1 MVPAWLP
8 RLLLQRRSYRQGRRV
23 SPGSRGAPPDQRGT
37 ARGCSVDSSAAFGKH
52 QAGTHLSSTTC
63 SPLCSRRGGERRG
76 WRAPARSR
84 EEGRGGGRPR
94 SPSATQEDPGGDRSL
109 GVPPKNP
116 DKRTT
121 QVPSRPLL
129 RCYIPALPVQTA
141 ARSHPAQPQQGPT
154 GAGDNGSAA
163 PHICPGAGASC
174 YGINPCF
181 PWISSRHGL
190 GEPRSRPG
198 PRYARRAPSTETS
211 RCPKPRQP
219 DLLAAAGGRERR
231 RDGGTAGE

>member
-84 EEGRGGGRPR
+84 EEGRRGGRPR

-141 ARSHPAQPQQGPT
+141 ARSHPAQPSPSKGLPAPVT
-154 GAGDNGSAA
+154 TAA
-163 PHICPGAGASC
+163 PRPTSRRGSLLLRDKSLLPVDKLSTRARGTSL
-174 YGINPCF
+174 
-181 PWISSRHGL
+181 SSRATL
-190 GEPRSRPG
+190 CTQS
-198 PRYARRAPSTETS
+198 S
-211 RCPKPRQP
+211 
-219 DLLAAAGGRERR
+219 
-231 RDGGTAGE
+231 